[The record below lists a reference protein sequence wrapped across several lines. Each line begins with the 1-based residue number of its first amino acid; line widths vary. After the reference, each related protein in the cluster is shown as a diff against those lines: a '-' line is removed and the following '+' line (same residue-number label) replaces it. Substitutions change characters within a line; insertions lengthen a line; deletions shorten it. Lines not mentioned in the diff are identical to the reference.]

1 MKQDILEEV
10 SIFLLRKGY
19 TLKSFTRTCFDILAR
34 LDERILLI
42 KIIENANS
50 LSHSVI
56 EEMKVISSYL
66 QASPV
71 IISDKAHFSLENNV
85 VYTRHGVYTLNFTS
99 FKSAIDNRYP
109 FLQSNQ
115 AGITAN
121 INPLKF
127 KQAREL
133 QGYSLNSLA
142 RKIGLSRKTIEKYET
157 KNSQLTLTNAVK
169 VFNVLGNAIFE
180 KVDLFNANIF
190 GKDSGVI
197 GYNAHSH
204 SMDNSHRDI
213 HNKNTSASEISKKYS
228 ALGFKAAET
237 HKAPFDV
244 VAKLDKEIILTEL
257 GDKQAEQLRSISR
270 IVGADNL
277 IIYDKKNP
285 AFFREEI
292 NEDIPIIKK
301 DEFLEFEKA
310 KELIRFLRVFK

>member
-19 TLKSFTRTCFDILAR
+19 ILKSFTRTCFDILAR

-42 KIIENANS
+42 KIIEDANS
-50 LSHSVI
+50 LSHSAI

-71 IISDKAHFSLENNV
+71 IISDKAHLGLENNV
-85 VYTRHGVYTLNFTS
+85 VYTRHGVYTLNFAS

-121 INPLKF
+121 INHSRF
-127 KQAREL
+127 KHAREI

-142 RKIGLSRKTIEKYET
+142 RKIGLSRKTVEKYET

-169 VFNVLGNAIFE
+169 VFNALGNAIFE
-180 KVDLFNANIF
+180 KVDIFSANLPEKRNAF
-190 GKDSGVI
+190 FHVQTDSCYGK
-197 GYNAHSH
+197 HS
-204 SMDNSHRDI
+204 D
-213 HNKNTSASEISKKYS
+213 ASEISDKYS
-228 ALGFKAAET
+228 SLGFKAVQT

-257 GDKQAEQLRSISR
+257 GDKKADRKTAQLQSISR
-270 IVGADNL
+270 IIGADNL
-277 IIYDKKNP
+277 IIYDRKKP
-285 AFFREEI
+285 TLFKEEQR
-292 NEDIPIIKK
+292 EDIPIIKK

-310 KELIRFLRVFK
+310 KELIKFLRVFK

>member
-19 TLKSFTRTCFDILAR
+19 ILKSFKQTCFDILAR

-42 KIIENANS
+42 KVIEDANS
-50 LSHSVI
+50 LSHSAI

-71 IISDKAHFSLENNV
+71 IISDKAHLELENNV
-85 VYTRHGVYTLNFTS
+85 VYTRHGVYTLNFAS

-121 INPLKF
+121 INHSRF
-127 KQAREL
+127 KHAREL

-142 RKIGLSRKTIEKYET
+142 RKIGLSRKTVEKYET

-169 VFNVLGNAIFE
+169 VFNALGNAIFE
-180 KVDLFNANIF
+180 KVDIFAANLPEKTTSVKSNF
-190 GKDSGVI
+190 HVQT
-197 GYNAHSH
+197 
-204 SMDNSHRDI
+204 NSNYDP
-213 HNKNTSASEISKKYS
+213 NLNASEISNKYS
-228 ALGFKAAET
+228 SLGFKAVQT

-257 GDKQAEQLRSISR
+257 GDKKADRKTAQLQSISR
-270 IVGADNL
+270 IIGADNL
-277 IIYDKKNP
+277 IIYDRKKP
-285 AFFREEI
+285 TLFKEELR
-292 NEDIPIIKK
+292 EDIPILKK
-301 DEFLEFEKA
+301 DDFLEFEKA

>member
-10 SIFLLRKGY
+10 SIFLLKRGY

-42 KIIENANS
+42 KIIEDANS
-50 LSHSVI
+50 LSHSAI
-56 EEMKVISSYL
+56 EEMKLISSYL

-71 IISDKAHFSLENNV
+71 IISDKANFGLENNV
-85 VYTRHGVYTLNFTS
+85 VYTRHGVYTLNFAS
-99 FKSAIDNRYP
+99 FKSAIDNKYP

-121 INPLKF
+121 INHSRF
-127 KQAREL
+127 KQARET

-142 RKIGLSRKTIEKYET
+142 RKIGVSRKTVEKYET

-169 VFNVLGNAIFE
+169 AFNALGNAIFE
-180 KVDLFNANIF
+180 KVDIFSAELPEKRNAALHVQTDPHY
-190 GKDSGVI
+190 GK
-197 GYNAHSH
+197 
-204 SMDNSHRDI
+204 NS
-213 HNKNTSASEISKKYS
+213 NASEISDKYS
-228 ALGFKAAET
+228 SLGFKAAET

-244 VAKLDKEIILTEL
+244 VAKLDNEIILTEL
-257 GDKQAEQLRSISR
+257 GAKKGNNITAQLQSISR

-277 IIYDKKNP
+277 IIYNKKKP
-285 AFFREEI
+285 ALFKEEMRQ
-292 NEDIPIIKK
+292 DIPMIKK

-310 KELIRFLRVFK
+310 KELIKFLRVFK

>member
-1 MKQDILEEV
+1 M
-10 SIFLLRKGY
+10 
-19 TLKSFTRTCFDILAR
+19 
-34 LDERILLI
+34 
-42 KIIENANS
+42 
-50 LSHSVI
+50 
-56 EEMKVISSYL
+56 

-71 IISDKAHFSLENNV
+71 IISDKAYFSLENNV

-121 INPLKF
+121 INHLKF

-133 QGYSLNSLA
+133 QGYSLNSFA

-169 VFNVLGNAIFE
+169 VFNALGNAIFE
-180 KVDLFNANIF
+180 KVDIFSANIS
-190 GKDSGVI
+190 GKDSGSF
-197 GYNAHSH
+197 GHNATSRPNTNSYSNTNPHSNTNCH
-204 SMDNSHRDI
+204 SIDNLRKDF

-228 ALGFKAAET
+228 ALGFKAIET

-277 IIYDKKNP
+277 IIYDNKNP
-285 AFFREEI
+285 AFFREEMR
-292 NEDIPIIKK
+292 EDIPIIKK